1 MSDYS
6 KLTDKVNGRKIQVDS
21 AVRDGNGN
29 KIDTRY
35 ITSDG
40 YYEQYIWEGGQYLNI
55 GNTDID
61 LSNYVQTSRKVAGYA
76 LSSDVTAGQI
86 QGALFDITVV
96 SVTER
101 D

>member
-6 KLTDKVNGRKIQVDS
+6 KLKDKVNNREIQVES

-40 YYEQYIWEGGQYLNI
+40 YYEQLG
-55 GNTDID
+55 
-61 LSNYVQTSRKVAGYA
+61 AGYA
-76 LSSDVTAGQI
+76 DVADNLTPYSDNSGISQTNAFAFHRLI
-86 QGALFDITVV
+86 MCRYA
-96 SVTER
+96 
-101 D
+101 